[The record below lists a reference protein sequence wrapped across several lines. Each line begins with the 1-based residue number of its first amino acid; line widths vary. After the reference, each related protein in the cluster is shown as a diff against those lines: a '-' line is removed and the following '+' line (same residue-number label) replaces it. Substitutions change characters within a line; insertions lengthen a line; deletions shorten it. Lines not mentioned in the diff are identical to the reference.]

1 MVDQDNTVRFYNL
14 IMQIERAE
22 WRPTLAGCKVIIH
35 QHLDQTLTLT
45 IAGHRVGHYSAEGKL
60 LTPLTKKQV
69 KAVEKTLEEKSQSR
83 LSLSTCKSRTLR
95 GIRTFPPP
103 QRLLTY
109 ETGHFICY
117 EKRTFSL
124 ANDMDGATTRPQY
137 RIIRENSALRRDLID
152 SGQDANRR
160 QSNIHEI
167 IAFEVTAAN
176 ALGLASLPEEP
187 LDEFSEEEISCFN
200 EAAAS
205 ANINREETPFE
216 ALASICS
223 VLVVGLFILTFLA
236 QNYVIP
242 SGSMKNTLLIGDHL
256 VVDRITLMPPASW
269 MPLIRYREPRRGDIV
284 VFIKP
289 VYQPGIDPTDADG
302 TPQHIPLVKRLIG
315 VPGDHIHLRNG
326 IVIVN
331 GVAQPVG
338 FAQPTTTDNFNEF
351 LDDFPAVPPA
361 GVPGASESW
370 AVNFPSY
377 IKDGDLV
384 VPPDMYF
391 MMGDNRHNSLDSRYW
406 GFVPRAN
413 IIGRPLFNYWSF
425 KATDGQLE
433 RTGIGNKLAWI
444 GHVLVHFFPDTRWKR
459 TFHVVH

>member
-1 MVDQDNTVRFYNL
+1 MGP
-14 IMQIERAE
+14 A
-22 WRPTLAGCKVIIH
+22 
-35 QHLDQTLTLT
+35 
-45 IAGHRVGHYSAEGKL
+45 
-60 LTPLTKKQV
+60 TKI
-69 KAVEKTLEEKSQSR
+69 SPD
-83 LSLSTCKSRTLR
+83 STK
-95 GIRTFPPP
+95 P
-103 QRLLTY
+103 
-109 ETGHFICY
+109 
-117 EKRTFSL
+117 
-124 ANDMDGATTRPQY
+124 
-137 RIIRENSALRRDLID
+137 
-152 SGQDANRR
+152 
-160 QSNIHEI
+160 
-167 IAFEVTAAN
+167 
-176 ALGLASLPEEP
+176 
-187 LDEFSEEEISCFN
+187 
-200 EAAAS
+200 AAS
-205 ANINREETPFE
+205 ADINREETPFE

-242 SGSMKNTLLIGDHL
+242 SGSMQNTLLIGDHL
-256 VVDRITLMPPASW
+256 VVDRITLMPPAWW

-289 VYQPGIDPTDADG
+289 VYQSGIDPTDADG

-361 GVPGASESW
+361 GVSGATESW
-370 AVNFPSY
+370 AVNFSNY
-377 IKDGDLV
+377 IQGGDLV
-384 VPPDMYF
+384 VPSGMYF
-391 MMGDNRHNSLDSRYW
+391 MMGDNRHNSLDSRFW

-425 KATDGQLE
+425 EAADGQLE
-433 RTGIGNKLAWI
+433 QTGFVNKLAWI
-444 GHVLVHFFPDTRWKR
+444 CHVLVHFFPDTRWKR